1 MAGPLGIRGP
11 GFGRDHI
18 GSLDVRASLPSRR
31 PHVPPTKKWAYA
43 HWRISPQL
51 VYLLRQQSASPTMMS
66 NARCQNCIVTVRGE
80 GRKNGRGSHTIDL
93 INAGTT
99 DLKATLRSVSV
110 NGYEYAFPTEANDP
124 SYHRKLP
131 RQSAFSKVRD
141 SRSSLQ
147 RRPLG
152 RPAVSSAS

>member
-1 MAGPLGIRGP
+1 M
-11 GFGRDHI
+11 
-18 GSLDVRASLPSRR
+18 
-31 PHVPPTKKWAYA
+31 
-43 HWRISPQL
+43 
-51 VYLLRQQSASPTMMS
+51 
-66 NARCQNCIVTVRGE
+66 TVRGE

-99 DLKATLRSVSV
+99 DLKSTLRSVSV
-110 NGYEYAFPTEANDP
+110 NGYEYAFPTEGDDP

-152 RPAVSSAS
+152 RPQFLVPPKGRTLAERPPFVLRSL